1 MNETNEMLPPCLEP
15 LSDQEL
21 HAHELRLQTDLARL
35 REQVQALQEQCG
47 ARVQDLQ
54 TVQNESARR
63 HLQRTAGATDWPY
76 LLHEDGAGSQ
86 TRYNAAKA
94 AVGGLAKLAH
104 HEGLACNG
112 YLPGTNQRGLR
123 VSLLKNRPELTTL
136 VAQALEALLPHVLP
150 LPPEHGRGGF
160 KYVSIFENSLSEH
173 GKYFLAIEETQSLYE
188 LRISRYGRESVV
200 HSATSLLALL
210 QYVEQNHYY
219 GD

>member
-1 MNETNEMLPPCLEP
+1 MNDPLPLCLEP
-15 LSDQEL
+15 LSDPDL
-21 HAHELRLQTDLARL
+21 HAHELRLQADLNHL
-35 REQVQALQEQCG
+35 REQVQALQEQCA
-47 ARVQDLQ
+47 ARAQQLQ
-54 TVQNESARR
+54 AVQNESARR

-76 LLHEDGAGSQ
+76 LLHEDGTSSQ
-86 TRYNAAKA
+86 ARYNAAKA

-104 HEGLACNG
+104 HEGLACSG

-123 VSLLKNRPELTTL
+123 VSLLKNSPELTTL
-136 VAQALEALLPHVLP
+136 VAQALDALLPHVLP
-150 LPPEHGRGGF
+150 LPPEHGRAGF

-173 GKYFLAIEETQSLYE
+173 GKYFLAIDEAQSLYE

-200 HSATSLLALL
+200 HSASSLLALL